1 LFHSF
6 VGFYSTISPGLQLK
20 LLQNYFN
27 SQKQQPQ
34 QVWLAVDCWKKVFD
48 MVI

>member
-1 LFHSF
+1 MN
-6 VGFYSTISPGLQLK
+6 K
-20 LLQNYFN
+20 LALAEGYLLTFAFC
-27 SQKQQPQ
+27 QKQQPQ